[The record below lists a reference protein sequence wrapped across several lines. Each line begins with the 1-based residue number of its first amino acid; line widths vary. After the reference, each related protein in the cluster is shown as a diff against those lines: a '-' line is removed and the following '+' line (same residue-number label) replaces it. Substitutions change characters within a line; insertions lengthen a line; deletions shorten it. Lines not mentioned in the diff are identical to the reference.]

1 MFLHLLISA
10 CVNSVFCY
18 YDKIPS
24 PAYFINDG
32 FASVNLFKGTAYHG
46 GEVKAADQ
54 EAAGHTAS
62 IDRKKGELGPP
73 SQLASLF
80 FRSLGPKLKE

>member
-10 CVNSVFCY
+10 CVNSVSCY

-24 PAYFINDG
+24 QMYFINDG
-32 FASVNLFKGTAYHG
+32 FALVNLFKGTDYHG
-46 GEVKAADQ
+46 GEVKATDQ
-54 EAAGHTAS
+54 ETAGHTVS
-62 IDRKKGELGPP
+62 IDRKKRELDPP

-80 FRSLGPKLKE
+80 FFSLGPKLKE